1 MESSETQ
8 KELLEFLKNFKD
20 YSYIG
25 KLINSNELWFD
36 RLEQELVL
44 LDRSGKIDYTMEN
57 IEEVAKDA
65 YPLVFNCSKYTYQ
78 YLDALY
84 IVLIEGILK
93 DYLLQ
98 TVNADFLVI
107 QDKLN
112 DYKAMV
118 NNLGRPISKKEI
130 EKIQHWNKMLI
141 SKKLDFHITERL
153 IELFETKFAEIIKKN
168 QEDDV
173 LLTRLI
179 ELRDRR
185 ISMINNLER
194 KLQLTTDTTTKKENK
209 ESQSLNEDSF
219 LNSD

>member
-1 MESSETQ
+1 MELSETQ

-112 DYKAMV
+112 DYKARV
-118 NNLGRPISKKEI
+118 HNLGRPISKKEI
-130 EKIQHWNKMLI
+130 EQIQHWNKMLI

-194 KLQLTTDTTTKKENK
+194 KLQLTTNTTPKKEDK
-209 ESQSLNEDSF
+209 ERQSLNEDSF

>member
-112 DYKAMV
+112 DYKARV
-118 NNLGRPISKKEI
+118 HNLGRPISKKEI
-130 EKIQHWNKMLI
+130 EQIQHWNKMLI

>member
-36 RLEQELVL
+36 RLEQELIL
-44 LDRSGKIDYTMEN
+44 LDKSGKIDYTMEN

>member
-1 MESSETQ
+1 MELSETQ

-36 RLEQELVL
+36 RLEQELIL
-44 LDRSGKIDYTMEN
+44 LDKSGKIDYTMEN

-112 DYKAMV
+112 DCKAMV

>member
-1 MESSETQ
+1 MELSETQ

-36 RLEQELVL
+36 RLEQELIL
-44 LDRSGKIDYTMEN
+44 LDKSGKIDYTMEN

-112 DYKAMV
+112 DYKARV
-118 NNLGRPISKKEI
+118 HNLGRPISKKEI
-130 EKIQHWNKMLI
+130 EQIQHWNKMLI

-194 KLQLTTDTTTKKENK
+194 KLQLTTNTTPKKEDK
-209 ESQSLNEDSF
+209 ERQSLNEDSF

>member
-1 MESSETQ
+1 MGLSETQ

-112 DYKAMV
+112 DYKARV
-118 NNLGRPISKKEI
+118 HNLGRPISKKEI
-130 EKIQHWNKMLI
+130 EQIQHWNKMLI

-194 KLQLTTDTTTKKENK
+194 KLQLTTNTTPKKEDK
-209 ESQSLNEDSF
+209 ERQSLNEDSF

>member
-112 DYKAMV
+112 DYKARV
-118 NNLGRPISKKEI
+118 HNLGRPISKKEI
-130 EKIQHWNKMLI
+130 EQIQHWNKMLI

-194 KLQLTTDTTTKKENK
+194 KLQLTTNTTPKKEDK
-209 ESQSLNEDSF
+209 ERQSLNEDSF

>member
-36 RLEQELVL
+36 RLEQELIL
-44 LDRSGKIDYTMEN
+44 LDKSGKIDYTMEN

-209 ESQSLNEDSF
+209 ESQSFNEDSF

>member
-1 MESSETQ
+1 MELSETQ

-36 RLEQELVL
+36 RLEQELIL
-44 LDRSGKIDYTMEN
+44 LDKSGKIDYTMEN
-57 IEEVAKDA
+57 IEEIAKDA

-112 DYKAMV
+112 DYKARV
-118 NNLGRPISKKEI
+118 HNSGRPTSKKEI

-168 QEDDV
+168 QED
-173 LLTRLI
+173 
-179 ELRDRR
+179 
-185 ISMINNLER
+185 
-194 KLQLTTDTTTKKENK
+194 
-209 ESQSLNEDSF
+209 
-219 LNSD
+219 